1 MTTKP
6 ASACAGH
13 IRVHSVLFANEI
25 DRIITTVRHL
35 NRAADL
41 AIAAGAATSVTL
53 AYGDSSPSPTFS
65 DADIMRIR
73 NESDALIDIEY
84 HFFDANLGSAK
95 GHNTLLDK
103 AEDSIAANKAVDSVL
118 IMNPDVMLA
127 PDALIELAR
136 PLRDPKTGMVE
147 ARQLPIEH
155 PKEYNRLTGE
165 TDWATT
171 ACALIPLAICRE
183 LEGFDNESFFL
194 YCDDVDFSWRARL
207 AGYKIIYQ
215 PSAAVFHD
223 KRLDKH
229 GRWAPTSSERYYSA
243 EAALLMAH
251 KYSRPAIVRD
261 LLLAFEKSPEKHVK
275 RAAEEFR
282 LRESENRLPTPIDPR
297 GKVSSFEG
305 HFYTKHRFEL

>member
-1 MTTKP
+1 MNAKP
-6 ASACAGH
+6 ISASAGH
-13 IRVHSVLFANEI
+13 VRVHSVLFGNEI

-41 AIAAGAATSVTL
+41 AIAAGAAASVTL

-65 DADIMRIR
+65 ETDIARIR
-73 NESDALIDIEY
+73 SECEALADIEY

-95 GHNTLLDK
+95 GHNTLLER
-103 AEDSIAANKAVDSVL
+103 AEDEVAAGKSVDSVL

-136 PLRDPKTGMVE
+136 PLHDPKTAMVE

-171 ACALIPLAICRE
+171 ACALIPLAVCRE
-183 LEGFDNESFFL
+183 LDGFDNESFFL

-207 AGYKIIYQ
+207 AGYKVIYQ

-223 KRLDKH
+223 KRLDKN

-261 LLLAFEKSPEKHVK
+261 LLHAFEKSPEKHT
-275 RAAEEFR
+275 RLAAENFR
-282 LRESENRLPTPIDPR
+282 QREREKRLPAPIDAN
-297 GKVSSFEG
+297 GKVSTFEG